1 MSSTTTTTRTL
12 LRSLRR
18 TTTTTTTSL
27 PAARRSIHTTPP
39 NHSQIGKLPL
49 AIPPNV
55 HLHLPSVLEIPSHI
69 SHTSVDA
76 RRVLRLVGPLGEA
89 QLALSPAVV
98 LHPTNTGT
106 TTTTLTLSV
115 QDPSTKHQKAVWGLT
130 RALLQ
135 NAVHGVSEGYRVA
148 LRLVGVG
155 YRAGVEE
162 IPQSL
167 LDIASRIP
175 KSSSSTTTT
184 PAVRPTHRLNLKLG
198 YAHPIYVDIPSS
210 ITVTT
215 PQPTRIVLA
224 GTDKQALGLFAA
236 KIRRWRKPEPYR
248 GKVRVFFRFCFPPR
262 SSLVCVSVSPFPFSF
277 RPCLPSSPPPVVRS
291 QHMRNKTID
300 AFVSCLFFR

>member
-1 MSSTTTTTRTL
+1 MSSPTVTTTTTL
-12 LRSLRR
+12 LRSLRTN
-18 TTTTTTTSL
+18 TTTTL
-27 PAARRSIHTTPP
+27 PATRRTIHQSSS
-39 NHSQIGKLPL
+39 HRSQIGKLPL

-55 HLHLPSVLEIPSHI
+55 QIHLPAVLSIPSNI
-69 SHTSVDA
+69 SHTSIDA
-76 RRVLRLVGPLGEA
+76 RRTVRLVGPLGQA

-98 LHPTNTGT
+98 LHPSTTSTSTNTSPKT
-106 TTTTLTLSV
+106 PQTLTLSV
-115 QDPSTKHQKAVWGLT
+115 LDPSIKSQKAIWGLT

-175 KSSSSTTTT
+175 TTSRTAT
-184 PAVRPTHRLNLKLG
+184 DAAAVARPTHRLNLKLG
-198 YAHPIYVDIPSS
+198 YAHPIYIDIPAA

-215 PQPTRIVLA
+215 PQPTRIVLS

-248 GKVRVFFRFCFPPR
+248 GKGIFVGDE
-262 SSLVCVSVSPFPFSF
+262 
-277 RPCLPSSPPPVVRS
+277 
-291 QHMRNKTID
+291 TIKIKEIKKK
-300 AFVSCLFFR
+300 